1 MVANMIGAI
10 DIGGTK
16 IAIGVIDRDGSVVA
30 KNEYPTSPVP
40 EVGEAMLKMV
50 RALNDLVDLTQ
61 CPVRGIGVGITGPI
75 DPQTGVL
82 GPNEFLKSWV
92 GTNLVE
98 GLSQLSGMQVAAEND
113 ADAAAL
119 GEALWGAGKGVSRL
133 IYLTISTGI
142 GGGII
147 LDGKLYRGVDGSH
160 PELGHHVIDPA
171 GPKCFCG
178 ASGCWESLAS
188 GPAMA
193 RWAKGNAPPGY
204 PFPEKIDA
212 ATVCA
217 LAVQGDRLAQQ
228 AVEREG
234 FYLGIGLANLID
246 IFSPEVIA
254 LGGGVMKS
262 WDLFE
267 DRVRQVI
274 QQSCGLVP
282 SEKTRLIKSL
292 LGVDTG
298 LVGAASA
305 WLHRFDRE
313 QLSI

>member
-10 DIGGTK
+10 DVGGTK
-16 IAIGVIDRDGSVVA
+16 IAVGIIDLDGHVLA
-30 KNEYPTSPVP
+30 KKEYPSSPVP
-40 EVGEAMLKMV
+40 EAHEGILKMAQV
-50 RALNDLVDLTQ
+50 LRELVNLTQ
-61 CPVRGIGVGITGPI
+61 CSIQGIGMGVTGPI
-75 DPQTGVL
+75 DPRTGVI
-82 GPNEFLKSWV
+82 GPNEFLKKWT
-92 GTNLVE
+92 GANLIND
-98 GLSQLSGMQVAAEND
+98 LSQLSGLPVAAEND

-119 GEALWGAGKGVSRL
+119 GEALWGAGKGVSRF

-160 PELGHHVIDPA
+160 PEVGHHIIEPA

-188 GPAMA
+188 GPSMA
-193 RWAKGNAPPGY
+193 RWVKLNAPPGY
-204 PFPEKIDA
+204 RLLENLDA
-212 ATVCA
+212 ASICA
-217 LAVQGDRLAQQ
+217 MAVQGDRLAQR

-246 IFSPEVIA
+246 IFTPEVIA

-262 WDLFE
+262 WDLFTE
-267 DRVRQVI
+267 RAQQVI
-274 QQSCGLVP
+274 RQSCGLVP
-282 SEKTRLIKSL
+282 SAKTRLVRSL

-298 LVGAASA
+298 LVGAACT
-305 WLHRFDRE
+305 WLHRYGRE
-313 QLSI
+313 QLTI